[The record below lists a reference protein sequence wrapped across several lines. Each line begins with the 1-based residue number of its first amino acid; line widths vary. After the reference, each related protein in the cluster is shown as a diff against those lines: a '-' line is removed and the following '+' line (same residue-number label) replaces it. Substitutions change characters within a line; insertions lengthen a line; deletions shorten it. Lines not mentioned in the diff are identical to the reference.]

1 MDLEDADPNSTY
13 GISPTKSKYDVPETN
28 NMVSLGNP
36 VAEWQLK
43 NTLIGG
49 ASNDRFTGIYAM
61 RTQSNNDPTR
71 TGRIE
76 LQDNTFD
83 FNMIE
88 FDAAIFSSDPKGGVL
103 TFEVSTDDGA
113 TWVALERE
121 YTINHFELATYRV
134 RTGTTGNV
142 RVAIILKSGT
152 GKRMNIDNVKLIKEV

>member
-1 MDLEDADPNSTY
+1 
-13 GISPTKSKYDVPETN
+13 
-28 NMVSLGNP
+28 MVSLGNP

-43 NTLIGG
+43 IPSLAS

-88 FDAAIFSSDPKGGVL
+88 FDLVFFSSDLK
-103 TFEVSTDDGA
+103 A
-113 TWVALERE
+113 E
-121 YTINHFELATYRV
+121 Y
-134 RTGTTGNV
+134 
-142 RVAIILKSGT
+142 
-152 GKRMNIDNVKLIKEV
+152 